1 MVAATE
7 AATEA
12 AATQGAQATEVGMLL
27 RGVAVQVRVRVRLR
41 LRSRRVRVRVRV
53 LVLVLVWSRGRTRGC
68 GKCPA
73 AGSSGTTRSKT

>member
-1 MVAATE
+1 MVTATE

-12 AATQGAQATEVGMLL
+12 AATQSAQATEVGMLL

-53 LVLVLVWSRGRTRGC
+53 RVLVWSRGRTRGC